1 MLARAIPRGRSS
13 PRLRACRHRLVRFA
27 DTAPARPSRPRTQTL
42 AARLA
47 VSLFTLASVTKRRGV
62 AWRVGARRTRAAS
75 IRCRSPLARMRAF
88 STARARSS
96 LLSLSH
102 WTGLRTCVGGPH
114 NIACTCPMEDML
126 LPQPRL
132 PLPHGCLGMPAAGS
146 VAPRTATRIPHGVVS
161 PAASSQHPPH
171 PARPRTNGK
180 YTPRCAPQRKRHTP
194 HPSPHPTPITREWN
208 HMQNESHSTHNTARH
223 TAAAHGSTHDH
234 TRDGGHQAV
243 FRPTKAHEERRN
255 AQEGQWEGGSHR
267 RAGRAH
273 TRAWWLLLH
282 MR

>member
-1 MLARAIPRGRSS
+1 
-13 PRLRACRHRLVRFA
+13 
-27 DTAPARPSRPRTQTL
+27 
-42 AARLA
+42 
-47 VSLFTLASVTKRRGV
+47 
-62 AWRVGARRTRAAS
+62 
-75 IRCRSPLARMRAF
+75 
-88 STARARSS
+88 
-96 LLSLSH
+96 
-102 WTGLRTCVGGPH
+102 
-114 NIACTCPMEDML
+114 ML

-223 TAAAHGSTHDH
+223 TAAAHGSTHD
-234 TRDGGHQAV
+234 TRETAHQAV
-243 FRPTKAHEERRN
+243 SDPQKHMRKGEMHKK
-255 AQEGQWEGGSHR
+255 GS
-267 RAGRAH
+267 GRAAASRAAR

-282 MR
+282 MREPRMHNPRVRVGRPRPVLLLLPFHPTSPRWRDAGTPSGVALFTRRAPSRGRWRASRSGWKRRPRRRGRASARRRRRPRRRCARRSPSR